1 MVAHLPS
8 KQMVAGS
15 SPVSRST
22 SAVFWD
28 GGHMVAVL
36 HGLFPTKRLHAP
48 LSVLLLGTA
57 KRCPSDHTGLVSF
70 CLLFVVSVSH

>member
-22 SAVFWD
+22 LAVSRD

-36 HGLFPTKRLHAP
+36 HGFFPHQAAV
-48 LSVLLLGTA
+48 LSVS
-57 KRCPSDHTGLVSF
+57 CSPSRDSKMLSI
-70 CLLFVVSVSH
+70 